1 MDDYEDYGEEIT
13 YESAEQ
19 IDQMAIYSALNSLM
33 FFAKNLDFSSQAMN
47 LAIVDEFT
55 MDLEYGYLRSKFDE
69 TNTPYQSVFLSAQSQ
84 MWIFSAYELMRTW
97 REKISKYLKA
107 ADNGGLPLKLKEL
120 QKPLGYENFTVQ
132 KRIEEINLLIEK
144 PELIETMRD
153 DLKRTQMLFTQMEL
167 LRMSLAKHQ
176 MRKRP
181 SAAVQAP
188 TVGYMNR
195 WCGSLE
201 YQINS
206 GQMIICN
213 LSRRD
218 VADGIRA
225 IPAMTVPSDDD
236 LDSFEAA
243 MRGASDDEL
252 KSMFQN

>member
-1 MDDYEDYGEEIT
+1 MDDYEEYGEEIT

-33 FFAKNLDFSSQAMN
+33 FFANNLDFSSQAMN

>member
-33 FFAKNLDFSSQAMN
+33 FFANNLDFSSQAMN